1 MLKTLGRE
9 VLSNYFFFRPLR
21 KGTLIYNKHLQT
33 HLIRSIMSTN
43 NKIKKLTNY
52 SILMMEV
59 IIGFLIF
66 CLTLD
71 IVEESRSL
79 LTMLQNLLFWWIVC
93 GVILLALECGRY
105 RVRSY
110 V

>member
-1 MLKTLGRE
+1 
-9 VLSNYFFFRPLR
+9 
-21 KGTLIYNKHLQT
+21 
-33 HLIRSIMSTN
+33 MSTN

-105 RVRSY
+105 RVRNY